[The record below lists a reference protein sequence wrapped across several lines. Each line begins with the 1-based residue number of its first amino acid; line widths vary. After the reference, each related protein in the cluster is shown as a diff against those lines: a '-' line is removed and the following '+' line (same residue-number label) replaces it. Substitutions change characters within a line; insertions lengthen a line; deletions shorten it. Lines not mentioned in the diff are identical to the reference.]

1 MSFVKKLLAK
11 PRSIP
16 LPVSSLGI
24 ACLLIPVVSVAAIAA
39 SVQISAEET
48 LNLFFLSDDPI
59 PGATAQEHEN
69 RLLLRETVTQ
79 WLGSYE
85 GVQPEA
91 EHYRVLFEQGSI
103 PVSVQFRK
111 DGDPASIT
119 VVDCPVTSIP
129 ISQAPTQYREVLST
143 DCPNLTP

>member
-1 MSFVKKLLAK
+1 MLFVKKLLAK
-11 PRSIP
+11 SSCIP
-16 LPVSSLGI
+16 LPIRSLGI
-24 ACLLIPVVSVAAIAA
+24 ACLLIPLVSVAAIAA
-39 SVQISAEET
+39 SAQISAEET
-48 LNLFFLSDDPI
+48 LNRFFLSDEPI
-59 PGATAQEHEN
+59 PGASAQEHES
-69 RLLLRETVTQ
+69 RLMLRETVTQ

-119 VVDCPVTSIP
+119 VVDCPVTSTP

>member
-1 MSFVKKLLAK
+1 MSFIRKLLAK
-11 PRSIP
+11 SQSIS
-16 LPVSSLGI
+16 LPASSLGI

-48 LNLFFLSDDPI
+48 LNLFFLSDEPI
-59 PGATAQEHEN
+59 PGASTQEHED
-69 RLLLRETVTQ
+69 RLVLRETVTQ
-79 WLGSYE
+79 WLGDYE

-103 PVSVQFRK
+103 PVSVQFRR